1 MKQSAS
7 LPRTILAPVLL
18 GVLAVALWQLAV
30 VALEI
35 KPFVLPSPVSMSPG
49 KDSSTAVSTCSRRAS
64 LLPRTAMKIV

>member
-35 KPFVLPSPVSMSPG
+35 
-49 KDSSTAVSTCSRRAS
+49 
-64 LLPRTAMKIV
+64 